1 MAKKSHIPTFIL
13 QKYYSLYLYNTIE
26 SDFSSKSIFLL
37 IKIHITMDS
46 TTITEIIAY
55 TLPSLITGGVA
66 YLLFNSHFKDQQNT
80 RRWLLQKDNQAASL
94 PLRLQAYE
102 RMTLFM
108 ERINPSQLLVRIT
121 PLSDDKNDYRNFV
134 IAQIEQEFEHN
145 LTQQIYISDECW
157 SIIVTAKNATIQM
170 VRLAAKNEKVTDAN
184 SLRETIISDLLE
196 KPSPSSAALAF
207 IKNEVSQL
215 W

>member
-1 MAKKSHIPTFIL
+1 
-13 QKYYSLYLYNTIE
+13 
-26 SDFSSKSIFLL
+26 
-37 IKIHITMDS
+37 MDS
-46 TTITEIIAY
+46 ATITEIIAY
-55 TLPSLITGGVA
+55 TLPSLITGAVA
-66 YLLFNSHFKDQQNT
+66 YFLFDSHFKDQQNN
-80 RRWLLQKDNQAASL
+80 RRWLLQKDKQSGTL

-102 RMTLFM
+102 RMALFM
-108 ERINPSQLLVRIT
+108 ERINPSQLLVRIA
-121 PLSDDKNDYRNFV
+121 PHSEDKNEYQNFV

-170 VRLAAKNEKVTDAN
+170 VRLATKNEKITDAN
-184 SLRETIISDLLE
+184 SLREIIISDLLE

>member
-1 MAKKSHIPTFIL
+1 
-13 QKYYSLYLYNTIE
+13 
-26 SDFSSKSIFLL
+26 
-37 IKIHITMDS
+37 MDS

-55 TLPSLITGGVA
+55 TLPSLITGAVA
-66 YLLFNSHFKDQQNT
+66 YFLFDSHFKDQQNN
-80 RRWLLQKDNQAASL
+80 RRWLLQKDKQTATL

-102 RMTLFM
+102 RMALFM

-121 PLSDDKNDYRNFV
+121 PHSEEKSEYQNFV

-145 LTQQIYISDECW
+145 MTQQIYISDECW

-170 VRLAAKNEKVTDAN
+170 VRLATKNEKVTDAN
-184 SLRETIISDLLE
+184 SLREIIISDLLE

-207 IKNEVSQL
+207 IKNEVAEL

>member
-1 MAKKSHIPTFIL
+1 MT
-13 QKYYSLYLYNTIE
+13 
-26 SDFSSKSIFLL
+26 
-37 IKIHITMDS
+37 S
-46 TTITEIIAY
+46 TTIVEIIAY

-80 RRWLLQKDNQAASL
+80 RRWMLQKDNQASTL
-94 PLRLQAYE
+94 PVRLQAYE

-108 ERINPSQLLVRIT
+108 ERINPSQLMVRIN
-121 PLSDDKNDYRNFV
+121 PLSEDKNDYRNFV

-145 LTQQIYISDECW
+145 LAQQIYISERCW

-170 VRLAAKNEKVTDAN
+170 IRLAALNEKVTNADG
-184 SLRETIISDLLE
+184 LRELVLSDLID

-207 IKNEVSQL
+207 IKDEVGQL

>member
-1 MAKKSHIPTFIL
+1 MT
-13 QKYYSLYLYNTIE
+13 
-26 SDFSSKSIFLL
+26 
-37 IKIHITMDS
+37 S
-46 TTITEIIAY
+46 TTIVEIIAY

-80 RRWLLQKDNQAASL
+80 RRWLLQKDNQASTL
-94 PLRLQAYE
+94 PVRLQAYE

-108 ERINPSQLLVRIT
+108 ERINPSQLMVRIN
-121 PLSDDKNDYRNFV
+121 PLSEDKNNYRNFV

-145 LTQQIYISDECW
+145 LAQQIYISERCW

-170 VRLAAKNEKVTDAN
+170 IRLAAANEKVTNADG
-184 SLRETIISDLLE
+184 LRELVLSDLLE

-207 IKNEVSQL
+207 IKDEVGQL